1 MGTNIVAPSLPEEV
15 ALITLILWA
24 KVAEVQRVKS
34 LPKVTQLVEV
44 EGPER

>member
-24 KVAEVQRVKS
+24 KVAEVQRVKE
-34 LPKVTQLVEV
+34 LPKVTELVSAR
-44 EGPER
+44 GRI